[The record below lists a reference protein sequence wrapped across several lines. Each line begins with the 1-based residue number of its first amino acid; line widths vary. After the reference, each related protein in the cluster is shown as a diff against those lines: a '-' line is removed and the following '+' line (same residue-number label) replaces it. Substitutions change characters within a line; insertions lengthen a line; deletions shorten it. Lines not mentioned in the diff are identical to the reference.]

1 MVLQNKRRHLSSYI
15 SHTSVCWI
23 IALYVIIQYGTT
35 AGASRLSTTKNST
48 RHLYSHNLYKNL
60 KSEDVGESADKHFA
74 VFHFEFEHTS
84 GPIIIALWIFLSLL
98 ARVSFHMMPGIRTVF
113 PESCFLIVLGI
124 IIGFIFFLSSG
135 QIVSTFTP
143 KLFFLLLLP
152 LIIFEAGYFMPN
164 RMFFDHLGTVLLM
177 AVIGTMW
184 NTFSIGGSL
193 YLVGLTGCFGDDPP
207 NVLETFL
214 FSSLISAVD
223 PVAVLALFE
232 EIQADE
238 ILHMIVFGESLLND
252 AVTVVLYEMFESYTE
267 IGMDNLT
274 TTDVFAGIAEF
285 FVVALGGTL
294 VGIIWGYITGFVTRF
309 THHASVIEPL
319 LVFAMAFLSYYTA
332 EMLKW
337 SSILAITFSGITM
350 KNYVERNISKG
361 SQATMKQL
369 TKMLASTSETLI
381 FIFLGVA
388 TVQDN
393 HDWNWG
399 FVACTILFATVYR
412 IIGMCA
418 KKIQFFAVD

>member
-1 MVLQNKRRHLSSYI
+1 MVHKGKQSRFAYCINC
-15 SHTSVCWI
+15 TSLFWI
-23 IALYVIIQYGTT
+23 LTLLILIQYGSK
-35 AGASRLSTTKNST
+35 AGAFRLSKSIKSIGYSNLNKINS
-48 RHLYSHNLYKNL
+48 NLR
-60 KSEDVGESADKHFA
+60 SGDETESGEEHFN
-74 VFHFEFEHTS
+74 VFHFEFAHTS
-84 GPIIIALWIFLSLL
+84 GPIIIALWIFLSAL
-98 ARVSFHMMPGIRTVF
+98 ARISFHMMPGIRTIF

-124 IIGFIFFLSSG
+124 LIGFIFFLTSNE
-135 QIVSTFTP
+135 IVSTFTP

-177 AVIGTMW
+177 AVIGTIW
-184 NTFSIGGSL
+184 NTAAIGGSL
-193 YLVGLTGCFGDDPP
+193 YLTGLTGCFGDDPP

-267 IGMDNLT
+267 IGLENLT
-274 TTDVFAGIAEF
+274 TSDVFAGIAEF

-309 THHASVIEPL
+309 THGASVIEPL

-350 KNYVERNISKG
+350 KNYVERNISTN
-361 SQATMKQL
+361 SQATLKQL

-381 FIFLGVA
+381 FIFLGVT

-393 HDWNWG
+393 HNWNWG
-399 FVACTILFATVYR
+399 FVGCTILYATVFR
-412 IIGMCA
+412 IIG
-418 KKIQFFAVD
+418 KDFSS

>member
-1 MVLQNKRRHLSSYI
+1 MVHKGKQSLFGSCINF
-15 SHTSVCWI
+15 TSLFWI
-23 IALYVIIQYGTT
+23 LTLLIVIQYGSKV
-35 AGASRLSTTKNST
+35 GALRLSKS
-48 RHLYSHNLYKNL
+48 L
-60 KSEDVGESADKHFA
+60 KSIGYSNLNRINSNLGSEDERKSGDEHFN
-74 VFHFEFEHTS
+74 VFHFEFAHTS
-84 GPIIIALWIFLSLL
+84 GPIIMALWIFLSAL
-98 ARVSFHMMPGIRTVF
+98 ARISFHMMPGIRTIF

-124 IIGFIFFLSSG
+124 IIGFIFFLTSNE
-135 QIVSTFTP
+135 IVSTFTP

-177 AVIGTMW
+177 AVIGTIW
-184 NTFSIGGSL
+184 NTAAIGGSL
-193 YLVGLTGCFGDDPP
+193 YLTGLTGCFGDDPP

-267 IGMDNLT
+267 IGLENLT
-274 TTDVFAGIAEF
+274 TSDVFAGIAEF

-309 THHASVIEPL
+309 THGASVIEPL

-350 KNYVERNISKG
+350 KNYVERNISTN
-361 SQATMKQL
+361 SQATLKQL

-381 FIFLGVA
+381 FIFLGVT

-393 HDWNWG
+393 HNWNWG
-399 FVACTILFATVYR
+399 FVGCTILYATVFR
-412 IIGMCA
+412 IIG
-418 KKIQFFAVD
+418 KHLSS

>member
-1 MVLQNKRRHLSSYI
+1 MVHKEKQSRFVSCINS
-15 SHTSVCWI
+15 TSLFWI
-23 IALYVIIQYGTT
+23 LTLLIIVQYGSKV
-35 AGASRLSTTKNST
+35 GALRSSKSIKSIGYSNLNRINS
-48 RHLYSHNLYKNL
+48 NLR
-60 KSEDVGESADKHFA
+60 SEDGTESGDEHFN
-74 VFHFEFEHTS
+74 VFHFEFAHTS
-84 GPIIIALWIFLSLL
+84 GPIIIALWIFLSAL
-98 ARVSFHMMPGIRTVF
+98 ARISFHMMPGIRTIF

-124 IIGFIFFLSSG
+124 IIGFIFFLTSNE
-135 QIVSTFTP
+135 IVSTFTP

-177 AVIGTMW
+177 AVIGTIW
-184 NTFSIGGSL
+184 NTAAIGGSL
-193 YLVGLTGCFGDDPP
+193 YLTGLTGCFGDDPP

-267 IGMDNLT
+267 IGLENLT
-274 TTDVFAGIAEF
+274 TSDVFAGIAEF

-309 THHASVIEPL
+309 THAASVIEPL

-350 KNYVERNISKG
+350 KNYVERNISTN
-361 SQATMKQL
+361 SQATLKQL

-381 FIFLGVA
+381 FIFLGVT

-393 HDWNWG
+393 HNWNWG
-399 FVACTILFATVYR
+399 FVGCTILYATVFR
-412 IIGMCA
+412 IIG
-418 KKIQFFAVD
+418 KYLSS